1 MEKAKFQKSM
11 ETIKTS
17 FKFTDIHFSEKD
29 DKNISRNKLNNSRT
43 NESLQHNK
51 TLGNSKD
58 EIKIQV
64 PKLNL
69 NKIKEKRSMSS
80 NLCSDNSDLIVKL
93 DTKKQINNNRYIKN
107 IDFF

>member
-1 MEKAKFQKSM
+1 MEKGKFQNSM
-11 ETIKTS
+11 ETLNS
-17 FKFTDIHFSEKD
+17 NFKFTDIHFSDKEV
-29 DKNISRNKLNNSRT
+29 KNISRNKLNNSRT
-43 NESLQHNK
+43 MQSLQHNK
-51 TLGNSKD
+51 TLGNSKE

-93 DTKKQINNNRYIKN
+93 DTKK
-107 IDFF
+107 